1 MKCWSKQLLLAEYVI
16 EISSDKAKSLST
28 VASQEKV
35 DQFKFFGSTQTMDG
49 TSLKEV
55 KIRLAQTH
63 SILAVLWK
71 KQSDKF
77 SYED

>member
-71 KQSDKF
+71 KQSHKF